1 MALYSRRKH
10 AVDGDELDSDAKEV
24 LGRAFDETLLRELYN
39 ESSYSFPVWACVT
52 PFEGGRTVPVPSP
65 VSLPQQYFTGRPP
78 TTNALDLCEHGTFAF
93 LGPTPHRLPTANA
106 LDSCEHGPTT
116 FSELTKEPYDLHLTN
131 QPCPG
136 LPIPVTMTAPQR
148 ATDTRRKVVSILRP
162 TLRVIFEKCPQQIY
176 LAALLHLPYLYFT
189 RVSRILEDAELTV
202 PKVRRLYTPVQHAV
216 VEKAAV
222 DEQEGIKEIE
232 ESLSVAHF
240 KATWES
246 FVDSTVREWKA
257 LNVISALLLSCVE
270 PFH

>member
-1 MALYSRRKH
+1 
-10 AVDGDELDSDAKEV
+10 
-24 LGRAFDETLLRELYN
+24 
-39 ESSYSFPVWACVT
+39 
-52 PFEGGRTVPVPSP
+52 
-65 VSLPQQYFTGRPP
+65 
-78 TTNALDLCEHGTFAF
+78 
-93 LGPTPHRLPTANA
+93 
-106 LDSCEHGPTT
+106 
-116 FSELTKEPYDLHLTN
+116 
-131 QPCPG
+131 
-136 LPIPVTMTAPQR
+136 MTAPQG

-202 PKVRRLYTPVQHAV
+202 PKVRRLYTPVQHTV